1 MTDVALAGRTYR
13 FLDVATKLA
22 GVALLVGALELGIAS
37 APGATLALAGAVL
50 GVSTVFVTE
59 ETR

>member
-1 MTDVALAGRTYR
+1 MV
-13 FLDVATKLA
+13 TKLA
-22 GVALLVGALELGIAS
+22 GVALIGGALETGIVS
-37 APGATLALAGAVL
+37 APGLALALAGAVL

>member
-1 MTDVALAGRTYR
+1 MTDLALAGRTYR
-13 FLDVATKLA
+13 FLDAATKLA

-37 APGATLALAGAVL
+37 APGAALAIAGAL
-50 GVSTVFVTE
+50 FGVSTVFVTE

>member
-1 MTDVALAGRTYR
+1 MSDLARSASSYR
-13 FLDVATKLA
+13 LVDAATKLA

-37 APGATLALAGAVL
+37 APGVALALVGAAL

-59 ETR
+59 ESL